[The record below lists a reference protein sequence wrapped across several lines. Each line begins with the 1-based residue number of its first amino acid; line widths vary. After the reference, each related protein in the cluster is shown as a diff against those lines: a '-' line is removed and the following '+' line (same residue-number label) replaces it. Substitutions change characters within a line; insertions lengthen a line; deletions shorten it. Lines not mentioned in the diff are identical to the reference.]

1 MVLALAASVAAAP
14 AAASPPAAG
23 ELLVGVSAPSG
34 AAAASGRTIAP
45 GVRVVRGDSAAAA
58 RLRRSPGVR
67 WVEPNRT
74 FRAAAIPN
82 DPLLEQQ
89 WPLTQ
94 PDAAGVQE
102 AWRTSVGGAVTVA
115 VLDTGVDASHPDL
128 APNMWHDPASGAS
141 GVDVVGGGAPTD
153 GNGHGTAV
161 AGIIAARG
169 NNGVGGTGVAQDA
182 RIMAVRVLG
191 ADAVGT
197 TATVVEGMRYALA
210 HGARIINL
218 SLGGPDRSQA
228 LEEQMQ
234 AAQAQGVLV
243 VAAAGN
249 HSADL
254 DAQPSYPAAYPEPNV
269 IAVASTGPSGALSSF
284 SDRGA
289 TAVDLAAPG
298 EDVLGPTPGGSY
310 ARWSG
315 TSAAAPEVAGTAVLL
330 EAASP
335 GASAAQVRD
344 ALLGG
349 ARRLPGLSGAIATGE
364 LDAGAAMQR
373 IVPNANVA
381 AALARGATPGPPGIA
396 PLAYPRG
403 TPGGK
408 TDAALARGRGPRG
421 RGRLPAR
428 AARAPAGRAQRRAP
442 RGTRHELDAGAG
454 TRTLA
459 LAARGA
465 RQAGSAAGATARRGP
480 SADAPR
486 LMSAPACRRTGRWYP
501 QRRCHD
507 PQRRPHTARG
517 GRLRRVRSHP
527 AAR

>member
-1 MVLALAASVAAAP
+1 VSLAALLRRVLPVVPALAVSVFAAAP
-14 AAASPPAAG
+14 AAASPPGSG
-23 ELLVGVSAPSG
+23 ELLVGVTARSGAAG

-45 GVRVVRGDSAAAA
+45 GVRVVRGGSAAAA
-58 RLRRSPGVR
+58 RLRRSRGVR

-82 DPLLEQQ
+82 DPLLDQQ

-94 PDAAGVQE
+94 PDATGVQE

-128 APNMWHDPASGAS
+128 AANMWHDPAGGAS
-141 GVDVVGGGAPTD
+141 GLDVIGGGEPTD
-153 GNGHGTAV
+153 PNGHGTAV

-218 SLGGPDRSQA
+218 SLSGPDRSQA
-228 LEEQMQ
+228 LEEQIQ

-249 HSADL
+249 EGANL
-254 DAQPSYPAAYPEPNV
+254 DVRPAYPAAYPEPNV
-269 IAVASTGPSGALSSF
+269 IAVASTGANGALSSF

-289 TAVDLAAPG
+289 GAVDLAAPG
-298 EDVLGPTPGGSY
+298 EDVLAPSPGGSY

-315 TSAAAPEVAGTAVLL
+315 TSAAAPEVAGAAVLL

-335 GASAAQVRD
+335 GASADQVRN

-349 ARRLPGLSGAIATGE
+349 ARRLPGLSGAVAAGQ
-364 LDAGAAMQR
+364 LDAGAAMR
-373 IVPNANVA
+373 LVPN
-381 AALARGATPGPPGIA
+381 
-396 PLAYPRG
+396 
-403 TPGGK
+403 
-408 TDAALARGRGPRG
+408 
-421 RGRLPAR
+421 
-428 AARAPAGRAQRRAP
+428 
-442 RGTRHELDAGAG
+442 AGAG
-454 TRTLA
+454 TAAARPRVR
-459 LAARGA
+459 LAARRSQIRAGRLTLHWHVAGDRGAVAGYRLELDGRRPVVRTAGRRSARATSWTLGLAPRRWRWRLVALDKQGRPLAQLRGGA
-465 RQAGSAAGATARRGP
+465 RLPTR
-480 SADAPR
+480 
-486 LMSAPACRRTGRWYP
+486 PAH
-501 QRRCHD
+501 QR
-507 PQRRPHTARG
+507 
-517 GRLRRVRSHP
+517 
-527 AAR
+527 

>member
-1 MVLALAASVAAAP
+1 MSSAALLRRVLPVALALAASVCAAP

-23 ELLVGVSAPSG
+23 ELLVGVGAPG
-34 AAAASGRTIAP
+34 AAGGAAASGRAIAP
-45 GVRVVRGDSAAAA
+45 GVRVVRGGSAAAA

-82 DPLLEQQ
+82 DPLLDQQ

-94 PDAAGVQE
+94 PDATGVQE
-102 AWRTSVGGAVTVA
+102 AWRTGVGGPVTVA
-115 VLDTGVDASHPDL
+115 VLDTGVDATHPDL
-128 APNMWHDPASGAS
+128 APNMWHDPA
-141 GVDVVGGGAPTD
+141 GGESTD
-153 GNGHGTAV
+153 PNGHGTAV

-169 NNGVGGTGVAQDA
+169 NNGIGGTGVAQDA

-210 HGARIINL
+210 HGARIVNL
-218 SLGGPDRSQA
+218 SLSGPDRSQA
-228 LEEQMQ
+228 LEEQIQ

-249 HSADL
+249 QGADL

-269 IAVASTGPSGALSSF
+269 VAVASTGPGGALSSF

-289 TAVDLAAPG
+289 GAVDLAAPG
-298 EDVLGPTPGGSY
+298 EDVLAPSPGGSY

-315 TSAAAPEVAGTAVLL
+315 TSAAAPEVAGAAVLL

-335 GASAAQVRD
+335 GASADQVRD
-344 ALLGG
+344 ALLRG

-373 IVPNANVA
+373 LVPDA
-381 AALARGATPGPPGIA
+381 
-396 PLAYPRG
+396 
-403 TPGGK
+403 GG
-408 TDAALARGRGPRG
+408 
-421 RGRLPAR
+421 AR
-428 AARAPAGRAQRRAP
+428 AAAARPQVR
-442 RGTRHELDAGAG
+442 
-454 TRTLA
+454 
-459 LAARGA
+459 LAAR
-465 RQAGSAAGATARRGP
+465 RSQIRAG
-480 SADAPR
+480 
-486 LMSAPACRRTGRWYP
+486 
-501 QRRCHD
+501 
-507 PQRRPHTARG
+507 
-517 GRLRRVRSHP
+517 RRVGG
-527 AAR
+527 